1 MLEFIT
7 QNWLELLIGLMAFI
21 KVITNLTP
29 TEKDNK
35 MFSWIDS
42 ILNTIVPNYKKGGG
56 EH

>member
-1 MLEFIT
+1 MLEFIG

-42 ILNTIVPNYKKGGG
+42 ILNTIIPNYKKGGG
-56 EH
+56 QH